1 MKSSQYIDILGQ
13 KVPKRTVL
21 FVVGSVT
28 FVVGGVVGLLYYLL
42 LAGSAPIVA
51 TAATPATAA
60 IRATATTVT
69 TPATP
74 TAMVA
79 KPNVR
84 DRVNQ
89 SNSKMSSQSSLV
101 TLLERHLEATQLSAV
116 DSLIVHGAASAS
128 TVTCELVMM
137 ARRPNLY
144 TLKTEGIGF
153 EYTSELGYNGQIGW
167 SRLDLLNL
175 NKDDVEF
182 FTRVALFESSLAHL
196 AWSYQSR
203 QAVESGLESV
213 LERLPNEQWQGRV
226 CAVVVSRGL
235 LPISIYHYIDQQSNE
250 EVYRRTQALRGTD
263 LVDLEMHL
271 APSDAAASP
280 RLPMGYELYFDGT
293 LHDTIAIT
301 KIRPNRGVF
310 KSRFDAPS
318 DATATGLSPRTARAN

>member
-1 MKSSQYIDILGQ
+1 MKSSQYIDVLGQ
-13 KVPKRTVL
+13 HVSKRTVF

-28 FVVGGVVGLLYYLL
+28 IVVGGVVGLLYYLL

-51 TAATPATAA
+51 TAATPTA
-60 IRATATTVT
+60 V
-69 TPATP
+69 
-74 TAMVA
+74 VA
-79 KPNVR
+79 EPNVR
-84 DRVNQ
+84 HRVNQ
-89 SNSKMSSQSSLV
+89 SNSKMLSQSSLV
-101 TLLERHLEATQLSAV
+101 TLLERHLEVTQLSAV

-128 TVTCELVMM
+128 TVTCELVMI

-153 EYTSELGYNGQIGW
+153 EYISELGYNGQIGW

-182 FTRVALFESSLAHL
+182 FTRVALFESSLAQL

-203 QAVESGLESV
+203 QAFESGLESV
-213 LERLPNEQWQGRV
+213 LERLPDEQWQGRV

-235 LPISIYHYIDQQSNE
+235 LPFPIHHYIDQQSNE
-250 EVYRRTQALRGTD
+250 EVYRRTQILRGTD
-263 LVDLEMHL
+263 LVDLEMHF
-271 APSDAAASP
+271 APSDAATSP

-301 KIRPNRGVF
+301 KIRPNREVF

-318 DATATGLSPRTARAN
+318 DATAVSLSPRTARAN

>member
-13 KVPKRTVL
+13 QVPKRTVL

-28 FVVGGVVGLLYYLL
+28 IVVGGVVGLLYYLM
-42 LAGSAPIVA
+42 LAGSAPI
-51 TAATPATAA
+51 AATPA
-60 IRATATTVT
+60 IPTTVT

-79 KPNVR
+79 EPK
-84 DRVNQ
+84 DSHRVNQ

-101 TLLERHLEATQLSAV
+101 TLLEKHLEATQLSEV
-116 DSLIVHGAASAS
+116 DSLIVHGAASTS
-128 TVTCELVMM
+128 TVNCELVMM

-153 EYTSELGYNGQIGW
+153 KYTSELGYNGQIGW
-167 SRLDLLNL
+167 SRLNLLNL

-182 FTRVALFESSLAHL
+182 FTRVALFESSLAQL

-235 LPISIYHYIDQQSNE
+235 LPFPIYHYIDQESHE
-250 EVYRRTQALRGTD
+250 EVYRRTQVLRGID

-280 RLPMGYELYFDGT
+280 RLPMGYELYYDGT

-318 DATATGLSPRTARAN
+318 DATTVSLSLSGRVD

>member
-13 KVPKRTVL
+13 QVPKRTVL

-28 FVVGGVVGLLYYLL
+28 IVVGGVVGLLYYLM
-42 LAGSAPIVA
+42 LAGSAPI
-51 TAATPATAA
+51 AATPA
-60 IRATATTVT
+60 IPTTVT
-69 TPATP
+69 TVTTVTTAATP

-79 KPNVR
+79 EPK
-84 DRVNQ
+84 DSHRVNQ

-101 TLLERHLEATQLSAV
+101 TLLEKHLEATQLSEV
-116 DSLIVHGAASAS
+116 DSLIVHGAASTS
-128 TVTCELVMM
+128 TVNCELVMM

-153 EYTSELGYNGQIGW
+153 KYTSELGYNGQIGW
-167 SRLDLLNL
+167 SRLNLLNL

-182 FTRVALFESSLAHL
+182 FTRVALFESSLAQL

-235 LPISIYHYIDQQSNE
+235 LPFPIYHYIDQESHE
-250 EVYRRTQALRGTD
+250 EVYRRTQVLRGID
-263 LVDLEMHL
+263 LVDLEIHF

-280 RLPMGYELYFDGT
+280 RLPMGYELYYDGT

-318 DATATGLSPRTARAN
+318 DATTVSLSLSGRVD